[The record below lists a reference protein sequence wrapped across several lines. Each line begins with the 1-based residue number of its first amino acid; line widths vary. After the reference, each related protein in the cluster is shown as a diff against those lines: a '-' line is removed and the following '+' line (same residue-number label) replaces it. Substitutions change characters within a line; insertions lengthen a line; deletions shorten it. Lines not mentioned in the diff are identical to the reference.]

1 MPKSGSGRVLSFTN
15 AATTVVG
22 TVASCHPLATNC
34 GVEMT
39 SPLAST
45 LAEVCRDQP
54 SRSGSLASG
63 SGFAVDVSWPRRE
76 EASTDANT
84 KRERASRMREFM
96 VLLINVLL
104 VICRSLRWRRDER
117 LLAGNLSA
125 EWISLL
131 LIRFNRAMLQQSGLL
146 PNGLAQAHSNAGSL
160 LLQHP
165 VRIIRL

>member
-1 MPKSGSGRVLSFTN
+1 
-15 AATTVVG
+15 
-22 TVASCHPLATNC
+22 
-34 GVEMT
+34 
-39 SPLAST
+39 
-45 LAEVCRDQP
+45 
-54 SRSGSLASG
+54 
-63 SGFAVDVSWPRRE
+63 
-76 EASTDANT
+76 
-84 KRERASRMREFM
+84 MREFM

-146 PNGLAQAHSNAGSL
+146 PNGLAQAHSKAGSL